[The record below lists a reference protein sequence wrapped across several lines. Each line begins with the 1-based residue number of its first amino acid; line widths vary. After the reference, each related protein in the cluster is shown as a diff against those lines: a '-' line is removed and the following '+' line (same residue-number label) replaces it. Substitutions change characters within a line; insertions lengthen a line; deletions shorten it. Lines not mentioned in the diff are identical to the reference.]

1 MLTYDKPAATLYGAQ
16 PTSTGLAP
24 AMPPANGVR
33 PPPNHRHIW
42 IITGPAGCGKSTV
55 AMHIAN
61 SLQLPYVEGDEY
73 HPKANIDKMASG
85 IPLTDADRWDWLIL
99 LREQAVRELETGA
112 SGVVV
117 TCSALKKK
125 YRDVIRVASY
135 NNAKVLV
142 HFVYLQAT
150 EEMLLARVRARP
162 GHYMK
167 DNMVRSQFES
177 LEEPDQEE
185 LSKDVLAVD
194 VSGTMPEVES
204 LALGMVQEVLKKDT
218 LPAAA

>member
-1 MLTYDKPAATLYGAQ
+1 MLTYDQTAPSLYGAQ
-16 PTSTGLAP
+16 PTSTNLVPVMPATNGLRAQP
-24 AMPPANGVR
+24 H
-33 PPPNHRHIW
+33 HRHIW

-55 AMHIAN
+55 GKHIAD
-61 SLQLPYVEGDEY
+61 SLELPYIEGDEY
-73 HPKANIDKMASG
+73 HPKANIEKMGNG

-99 LREQAVRELETGA
+99 LREQSVRELETGA

-135 NNAKVLV
+135 NNVKVVV

-150 EEMLLARVRARP
+150 EEMLMARVRARP

-177 LEEPDQEE
+177 LEEPDHDE

-194 VSGTMPEVES
+194 VSGTMPQVQA
-204 LALGMVQEVLKKDT
+204 LALGLVQEVLKQDS
-218 LPAAA
+218 LPTAA

>member
-1 MLTYDKPAATLYGAQ
+1 MLTYDHTAPSLYGAP
-16 PTSTGLAP
+16 PTSTTLAP
-24 AMPPANGVR
+24 VVPATSAVR
-33 PPPNHRHIW
+33 AQPHHRHIW

-55 AMHIAN
+55 AKHVADQ
-61 SLQLPYVEGDEY
+61 LQLPYIEGDEF
-73 HPKANIDKMASG
+73 HPKANIEKMGNG

-135 NNAKVLV
+135 NNVKVLV

-150 EEMLLARVRARP
+150 EEMLMARVRARP

-194 VSGTMPEVES
+194 VSGTMPQVQG
-204 LALGMVQEVLKKDT
+204 LALGLVQEVLKQDS
-218 LPAAA
+218 LPTSA

>member
-1 MLTYDKPAATLYGAQ
+1 MG
-16 PTSTGLAP
+16 
-24 AMPPANGVR
+24 N
-33 PPPNHRHIW
+33 
-42 IITGPAGCGKSTV
+42 
-55 AMHIAN
+55 
-61 SLQLPYVEGDEY
+61 
-73 HPKANIDKMASG
+73 G

-99 LREQAVRELETGA
+99 LREKAVRELETGA

-135 NNAKVLV
+135 NNEKVLV

-150 EEMLLARVRARP
+150 EELLMARVRARP

-185 LSKDVLAVD
+185 LEKDVLAVD
-194 VSGTMPEVES
+194 VSGSMAVVQD
-204 LALGMVQEVLKKDT
+204 LALGMVKEVLTRDT
-218 LPAAA
+218 LVASA

>member
-1 MLTYDKPAATLYGAQ
+1 MLTYDHTAPSLYGAQ
-16 PTSTGLAP
+16 PASTNLAP
-24 AMPPANGVR
+24 VMPATNGVR
-33 PPPNHRHIW
+33 AQPHHRHIW

-55 AMHIAN
+55 AKYLADQ
-61 SLQLPYVEGDEY
+61 LQLPYVEGDEY
-73 HPKANIDKMASG
+73 HPKANIEKMGNG

-135 NNAKVLV
+135 NNARVLV

-150 EEMLLARVRARP
+150 EEMLMARVRARP

-194 VSGTMPEVES
+194 VSGTMPQVQD
-204 LALGMVQEVLKKDT
+204 LALGLVQEVLKKDS
-218 LPAAA
+218 LPTAA

>member
-1 MLTYDKPAATLYGAQ
+1 MLTYDHTAPSLYGAP
-16 PTSTGLAP
+16 PTSTTLAP
-24 AMPPANGVR
+24 VVPATSGVR
-33 PPPNHRHIW
+33 AQPHHRHIW

-55 AMHIAN
+55 AKHVADQ
-61 SLQLPYVEGDEY
+61 LQLPYIEGDEF
-73 HPKANIDKMASG
+73 HPKANIEKMGNG

-135 NNAKVLV
+135 NNVKVLV

-150 EEMLLARVRARP
+150 EEMLMARVRARP

-194 VSGTMPEVES
+194 VSGTMPQVQG
-204 LALGMVQEVLKKDT
+204 LALGLVQEVLKQDS
-218 LPAAA
+218 LPTSA